1 MCWRYGVSGWLSA
14 AVGLFACISA
24 IFTQTPDTVSI
35 GSDNSASLRRNHE
48 ETIKQLRVLGFA
60 G

>member
-1 MCWRYGVSGWLSA
+1 MRWRYGVSGWLSA

-24 IFTQTPDTVSI
+24 IFTQAQTPSPSVQI
-35 GSDNSASLRRNHE
+35 ILRPQANQE
-48 ETIKQLRVLGFA
+48 ETIKQLRAPGFA